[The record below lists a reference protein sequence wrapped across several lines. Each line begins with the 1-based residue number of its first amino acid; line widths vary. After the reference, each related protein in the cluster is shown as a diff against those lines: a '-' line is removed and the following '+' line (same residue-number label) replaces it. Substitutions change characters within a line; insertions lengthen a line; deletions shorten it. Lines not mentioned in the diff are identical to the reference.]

1 MRRFIISIALFLV
14 GFSCL
19 AQLSDDSALIRFVEA
34 QGPCR
39 VSFSMS
45 GKGIDGQE
53 HSSET
58 GTMDLAMPSFRV
70 SLGRHLIV
78 GDAETLW
85 YYDTEDQE
93 VMVMNSFIF
102 ILLQDSKLDR
112 SGDVP
117 VVTYTQSNG
126 SKMVFRIL
134 SIEPLPEDLPSDH
147 FVFNTA
153 ALPEDAVVT
162 DIR

>member
-1 MRRFIISIALFLV
+1 MRRFILSIVLFLV

-19 AQLSDDSALIRFVEA
+19 AQLSNDSALIKFVNE

-39 VSFSMS
+39 VIFSMS
-45 GKGIDGQE
+45 GTGIDGQE

-58 GTMDLAMPSFRV
+58 GTMDLNVPSFRV
-70 SLGRHLIV
+70 TMGRDVIV

-93 VMVMNSFIF
+93 VLVMNSFIF
-102 ILLQDSKLDR
+102 ILLQDSRLDR

-126 SKMVFRIL
+126 NKMVFRIL
-134 SIEPLPEDLPSDH
+134 SIEPLPEDLPTDH

-153 ALPEDAVVT
+153 TLPEDAIVT

>member
-1 MRRFIISIALFLV
+1 MKRFILSIALFLV

-19 AQLSDDSALIRFVEA
+19 AQLSNNSALIKFVNE

-53 HSSET
+53 HSSEA
-58 GTMDLAMPSFRV
+58 GTMDLNVPSFRV
-70 SLGRHLIV
+70 TMGQHLII

-85 YYDTEDQE
+85 YYNIEDQE
-93 VMVMNSFIF
+93 VLVMNSFIF
-102 ILLQDSKLDR
+102 ILLQDSQLDR

-126 SKMVFRIL
+126 NKMVFRIL
-134 SIEPLPEDLPSDH
+134 SIEPLPDNLPIDH
-147 FVFNTA
+147 FTFNTA
-153 ALPEDAVVT
+153 SLPEDAVVT

>member
-1 MRRFIISIALFLV
+1 MKRFILSIALFLV

-19 AQLSDDSALIRFVEA
+19 AQLSNNSALIKFVNE

-45 GKGIDGQE
+45 GTGLDGKE
-53 HSSET
+53 HSSEE
-58 GTMDLAMPSFRV
+58 GTMDLNVPSFRV
-70 SLGRHLIV
+70 TMGQHLII

-85 YYDTEDQE
+85 YYNIEDQE
-93 VMVMNSFIF
+93 VLVMNSFIF
-102 ILLQDSKLDR
+102 ILLQDSTLDR

-126 SKMVFRIL
+126 NKMVFRIL
-134 SIEPLPEDLPSDH
+134 SVEPLPEDLPLDH
-147 FVFNTA
+147 FTFNTA
-153 ALPEDAVVT
+153 SLPEDAVVT